1 MVEQPTFGDFI
12 LGVEGLAILRS
23 WMTDPSTVK
32 ARSEEIVEIVA
43 QRGKEPWA
51 NPIMGV
57 ERTVTAG
64 CSEWADT
71 YDDESNPVIVAEEA
85 VVRSLIAGFPAGKAL
100 DAACGTG
107 RHAAHMASLGHRVT
121 DIDASARML
130 EVARSK
136 VLSGQFETADLTSM
150 PLEDG
155 AMDLAVCSLAL
166 THCVDLRTPVR
177 ELGRVLRPGGT
188 AIISDVHPFT
198 VMLGVHAKYPRSRTE
213 TGLVRNYLHLPSDY
227 LNAFQEAG
235 FDVVRCIEPLHGDE
249 EIAAMGFDEQMTDL
263 MKAAVKGVPIIIV
276 WELVK
281 NS

>member
-32 ARSEEIVEIVA
+32 ARSKKIVEIA
-43 QRGKEPWA
+43 GGLEETPWA

-64 CSEWADT
+64 YGEWADT
-71 YDDESNPVIVAEEA
+71 YDDESNPVILAEEA
-85 VVRSLIAGFPAGKAL
+85 VVRSLIANHPAGKAL

-107 RHAAHMASLGHRVT
+107 RHAAYMASLGHRVT
-121 DIDASARML
+121 GIDTSVRML

-136 VLSGQFETADLTSM
+136 VSSVQFETADLESI
-150 PLEDG
+150 PLPDG
-155 AMDLAVCSLAL
+155 TIDLAVCSLAL
-166 THCVDLRTPVR
+166 THCPDLGPSVR

-188 AIISDVHPFT
+188 AIISDVHPFA
-198 VMLGVHAKYPRSRTE
+198 VMLGVHAKYPRNRTE
-213 TGLVRNYLHLPSDY
+213 TGFVRNYLHLSSDY

-235 FDVVRCIEPLHGDE
+235 FDVDRCIEPLHGDE
-249 EIAAMGFDEQMTDL
+249 EIAAMGFDEQMTGL

-281 NS
+281 SS